1 MLVLVWQAYEAVLAD
16 IEAYYPKLMAGG
28 MLAGHDYGPSR
39 HFGVDRAVRKFAAA
53 RNLTYTV
60 TDPPLGRYF
69 EPICCSGW
77 YLFKP
82 LSERPNPAAAAR
94 EGDCFAWWLNAAVP
108 CSALATTSAT
118 SNLLAIGSAL

>member
-1 MLVLVWQAYEAVLAD
+1 
-16 IEAYYPKLMAGG
+16 

-39 HFGVDRAVRKFAAA
+39 HFGVDRAVREFATA

-60 TDPPLGRYF
+60 TDPPTGKYS

-82 LSERPNPAAAAR
+82 RAR
-94 EGDCFAWWLNAAVP
+94 IAQRAYEGGDCYAWWLQTAVP
-108 CSALATTSAT
+108 CSSLATTSVA
-118 SNLLAIGSAL
+118 SSLVRGYGR